1 MFKKI
6 IAWLKKLF
14 GIEEEVKNQSQ
25 VSTTEPTKEQ
35 LRRVMVSAKEIQDDT
50 IMKRWDSPDNYI
62 GFTTAD
68 MANLDIAYVDADGN
82 LLTDAQVKA
91 LKGKG
96 YIPQF
101 YLDRQ
106 ARRGL

>member
-1 MFKKI
+1 MLKKL
-6 IAWLKKLF
+6 IAWFKKLF
-14 GIEEEVKNQSQ
+14 GIQDPTQPAVQ
-25 VSTTEPTKEQ
+25 TEIPKVDQ
-35 LRRVMVSAKEIQDDT
+35 LRRVMLSSKEVQDDT

-62 GFTTAD
+62 GFTDVD

-101 YLDRQ
+101 YLDRK
-106 ARRGL
+106 ARRSL